1 MSLKNKIKINPEIEE
16 FYTKAGYSVDTDITL
31 VPIGSPWRLYWCIEK
46 DGKQISRTVRD
57 MGIPNY

>member
-46 DGKQISRTVRD
+46 DGKQIS
-57 MGIPNY
+57 PNC